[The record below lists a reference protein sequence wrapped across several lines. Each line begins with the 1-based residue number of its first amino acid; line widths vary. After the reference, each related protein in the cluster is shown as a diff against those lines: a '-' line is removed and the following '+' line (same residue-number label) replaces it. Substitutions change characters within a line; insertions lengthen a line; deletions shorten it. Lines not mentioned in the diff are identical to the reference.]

1 LDSEE
6 APAMPLPRMT
16 TRRWMVLAAAVALDC
31 AGLFCGP
38 DWLMILCA
46 ILTASAPVV
55 GYIL

>member
-1 LDSEE
+1 
-6 APAMPLPRMT
+6 MPLPRMT